1 MTKSQHTPSTAND
14 NAKAWHIVARTHGL
28 VIESLVRGHTE
39 VTKLIR
45 LYSRIGYS
53 WTVKPA

>member
-1 MTKSQHTPSTAND
+1 MPSND
-14 NAKAWHIVARTHGL
+14 NLKAWHIIARTHGL
-28 VIESLVRGHTE
+28 VIESCVRGHTE

-53 WTVKPA
+53 WTVKPAGAGK

>member
-1 MTKSQHTPSTAND
+1 MPSND
-14 NAKAWHIVARTHGL
+14 NQRAWHIIARTHGI
-28 VIESLVRGHTE
+28 VIESMVRGMDE

-53 WTVKPA
+53 WTVKAAPKGV